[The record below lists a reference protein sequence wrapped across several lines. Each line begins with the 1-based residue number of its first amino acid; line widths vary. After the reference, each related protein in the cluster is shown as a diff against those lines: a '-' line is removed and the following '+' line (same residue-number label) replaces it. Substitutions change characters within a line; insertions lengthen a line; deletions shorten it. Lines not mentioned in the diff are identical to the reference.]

1 MANSEDTEAAPARV
15 RVWDLPVRLFHWS
28 IVVLIAV
35 SWVAADQGF
44 MRVHLWSGSAL
55 LALLLFRLAWGVFG
69 STTARFG
76 DFVRSPRAVFGYLRA
91 LGGAQKVLHA
101 GHNPAG
107 GWMVVALL
115 AILCAQVAT
124 GLFAND
130 GLKFMGP
137 LALHVTADTSDRL
150 TTLHGWL
157 FNILLLLVYLHI
169 VAVFFYLFVKRENLV
184 TPMLTGRKFD
194 HQVPH
199 GLTLR
204 FTRGWLAWTLFLVSA
219 GTAFWLT
226 KTWA

>member
-1 MANSEDTEAAPARV
+1 MANSDDSKNVPTRIA
-15 RVWDLPVRLFHWS
+15 VWDVPVRIFHWT
-28 IVVLIAV
+28 IVGLITT

-55 LALLLFRLAWGVFG
+55 LALLLFRLAWGIFG
-69 STTARFG
+69 STTARFS

-91 LGGAQKVLHA
+91 LAGADKPRYA

-107 GWMVVALL
+107 GWMVVSLL
-115 AILCAQVAT
+115 GILGAQVAT

-157 FNILLLLVYLHI
+157 FNILLLLIYLHV
-169 VAVFFYLFVKRENLV
+169 VAVFFYLFVHRENLIA
-184 TPMLTGRKFD
+184 PMLTGKKLR
-194 HQVPH
+194 HHVPE
-199 GLTLR
+199 GRELR
-204 FTRGWLAWTLFLVSA
+204 FTRTFLAWVLFVLSA
-219 GTAFWLT
+219 GIAW
-226 KTWA
+226 WVVRV